1 MKNFLLLIL
10 GLLFFI
16 LTSCNHE
23 GIQNQQ
29 IINTVE
35 TELVL
40 SNYFPDQPFEQPVD
54 IQSPQDGTDRLFIVE
69 KAGVIKVVE
78 NTQSS
83 VGSIFLSI
91 SDNVDAAVEK
101 GLLGLAFHP
110 DFETNGYFYINY
122 NPIDTE
128 DIARIS
134 RFKVSNDNQN
144 IANSNSEFVVLEY
157 NQPFVVH
164 KGGQLT
170 FGHDGNLY
178 ISSGDGGNSNNGQ
191 DLQTFTGNIL
201 RIDIDNPESGLNYG
215 IPNDNPFLND
225 NNALNEIYA
234 YGFRNPWR
242 MNFDIVTGQLWVGD
256 VGEGQIEEI
265 DIIESGNNYGWSFF
279 EGTECNFGSCDTSG
293 LTFPVFEYEH
303 DGDSGSITGGYVYR
317 GTLNADLIGKYIY
330 GDFNSGKIWALD
342 INTFDNELLFDTE
355 IGIST
360 FGVDK
365 NNEIYVTGIYDGLIY
380 KLEQQIV
387 E

>member
-1 MKNFLLLIL
+1 MKNFLLFIL

-16 LTSCNHE
+16 LTSCNDE
-23 GIQNQQ
+23 ELQDQQ
-29 IINTVE
+29 ITDPVE

-40 SNYFPDQPFEQPVD
+40 SNYFPNQPFEQPVD

-83 VGSIFLSI
+83 VSSTFLSI
-91 SDNVDAAVEK
+91 SDNVDATVEK

-110 DFETNGYFYINY
+110 NFETNGYFYINY

-134 RFKVSNDNQN
+134 RFKVSNNNQN
-144 IANSNSEFVVLEY
+144 IADSNSEFVVLEY
-157 NQPFVVH
+157 NQPSIIH
-164 KGGQLT
+164 KGGQLA
-170 FGHDGNLY
+170 FGDDGYLY

-191 DLQTFTGNIL
+191 DLQTFTGSIL
-201 RIDIDNPESGLNYG
+201 RIDIDNPENGLNYG

-225 NNALNEIYA
+225 NDALNEIYA

-242 MNFDIVTGQLWVGD
+242 MSFDTVTGQLWVGD
-256 VGEGQIEEI
+256 VGQSQIEEI
-265 DIIESGNNYGWSFF
+265 DIIESGKNYGWRFF
-279 EGTECNFGSCDTSG
+279 EGTECYFGSCDSSG
-293 LTFPVFEYEH
+293 LIFPVFEYEH

-317 GTLNADLIGKYIY
+317 GNLNVDLIGKYIY
-330 GDFNSGKIWALD
+330 GDFISGKIWALD
-342 INTFDNELLFDTE
+342 INTFENELLFDTE

-380 KLEQQIV
+380 KLEQKIL